1 MIPAKS
7 IRFARMA
14 HDARQHVFAAHRR
27 ITCPRTRGRIT
38 EKSCA
43 DCRAAARLVPALAE
57 VCGKCIRNKEEAS

>member
-14 HDARQHVFAAHRR
+14 QDARQQVFASKRR
-27 ITCPRTRGRIT
+27 ITCPRTKRRIT

-43 DCRAAARLVPALAE
+43 ECRAAAYLVPALAE
-57 VCGKCIRNKEEAS
+57 VCGKCSKNEKEAS